1 MSPPSQPLPASPS
14 APAAAVG
21 TRVWLRFRIP
31 ARPPFR
37 WGHSLDF
44 VSGFP
49 ATRGEQVV
57 AGPHLV
63 KAWRIDGCLLLTR
76 IGPWSG
82 DDEGPGSGP
91 GSGPGTGPGGG
102 PGVGSDSPGVEVT
115 VAAPHSPSED
125 VLDALTDRL
134 RFYLSLD
141 DDLAAFASAAAADP
155 PFARVEHR
163 LHGYHQVKFPSPYE
177 NIVWAIL
184 AQRTPITAAR
194 AVKLRLMQHLNPP
207 LTGFGAEVTPF
218 PSLDQLADLPLD
230 VLTGILGNSRK
241 AGYLSGSVRRLR
253 EIEETFLRTGDVDEV
268 ERFLLSLPGIGPW
281 SATFVMIRGLGRM
294 ERLPTDTEL
303 LKAGQRV
310 YGAEVTAPDL
320 VSLAAPYGAQAGYWA
335 HYLRAGG

>member
-21 TRVWLRFRIP
+21 TRVWHRFRIP

-37 WGHSLDF
+37 WDHSLDF
-44 VSGFP
+44 VCGFP

-57 AGPHLV
+57 AGAHLV

-76 IGPWSG
+76 IGPWPA
-82 DDEGPGSGP
+82 DDEGAGAD
-91 GSGPGTGPGGG
+91 PGGG
-102 PGVGSDSPGVEVT
+102 PGVGGDGPGVEVT

-141 DDLAAFASAAAADP
+141 DDLTAFAAAAAADP

-207 LTGFGAEVTPF
+207 LAGFGAEVTPF
-218 PSLDQLADLPLD
+218 PSPDQLAELPLE

-241 AGYLSGSVRRLR
+241 AGYVSGSVRRLL

-303 LKAGQRV
+303 LKAGRRV
-310 YGAEVTAPDL
+310 YGAEVSASDL
-320 VSLAAPYGAQAGYWA
+320 VSLAAPYGAQVGYWA

>member
-21 TRVWLRFRIP
+21 TRVWHRFRIP

-37 WGHSLDF
+37 WDHSLDF
-44 VSGFP
+44 VCGFP
-49 ATRGEQVV
+49 ATRGEQVA
-57 AGPHLV
+57 AGAHLV

-76 IGPWSG
+76 IGPSPA
-82 DDEGPGSGP
+82 DDEGPDPDS
-91 GSGPGTGPGGG
+91 GGG
-102 PGVGSDSPGVEVT
+102 PGVGSDGPGVEVT
-115 VAAPHSPSED
+115 VAAPHSPSEH

-141 DDLAAFASAAAADP
+141 DDLTAFASAASADP

-207 LTGFGAEVTPF
+207 LAGFGAEVTPF
-218 PSLDQLADLPLD
+218 PSPDQLAELPLE

-241 AGYLSGSVRRLR
+241 AGYVSGSVRRLL

-303 LKAGQRV
+303 LKAGRRV
-310 YGAEVTAPDL
+310 YGAEVSASDL